1 MIARLRENI
10 PLALLIGA
18 ALVIVALL
26 GLNQWQRLH
35 TSKAE
40 TRLATGQAGAAL
52 QSGAD
57 AVETIGNAH
66 AAETQTH
73 AIVKDGQDAINAAPA
88 GDSND
93 AANRAACRLRSYRDQ
108 PRCIALLGPVA
119 K

>member
-1 MIARLRENI
+1 MIARLRANI
-10 PLALLIGA
+10 LPVLLIAA
-18 ALVIVALL
+18 ALVIVVLL
-26 GLNQWQRLH
+26 GFNQWQRLH
-35 TSKAE
+35 TSKTE

-66 AAETQTH
+66 AAEIQTH

-93 AANRAACRLRSYRDQ
+93 AADRAACRMRSYRNQ